1 VGEGADRL
9 GLSSGGNVG
18 LSGGGNVGLSGGGN
32 VGLSSGD
39 NIGLSSDDPAGAVGL
54 PIDDGAR
61 TSAWHRLRPVA
72 RRWPWITGGLLLQL
86 IGAGAPVAY
95 VVNKAHHE
103 DLGGQISKATLTLAW
118 RQAVHSHAGL
128 DLMIVGALVFVVGSM
143 LMARPFVTSMF
154 TMFVAIPIAALAGVL
169 VLGAAAIL
177 VAILLAG
184 ADDLIE
190 VFDFQGSSTSRR
202 KRRRHQDDRDS

>member
-9 GLSSGGNVG
+9 GLSGGDNVGPSRGDNVG
-18 LSGGGNVGLSGGGN
+18 LSRGDNVGLSRG
-32 VGLSSGD
+32 
-39 NIGLSSDDPAGAVGL
+39 DPAGALGL
-54 PIDDGAR
+54 PIDDASRAG
-61 TSAWHRLRPVA
+61 AWHRLRPVA
-72 RRWPWITGGLLLQL
+72 RRWPWISGGLLLQL

-128 DLMIVGALVFVVGSM
+128 DLMVVGALVFVVGSM

-177 VAILLAG
+177 VALLLAG
-184 ADDLIE
+184 ADDLID
-190 VFDFQGSSTSRR
+190 VFDFGGTSDSRR
-202 KRRRHQDDRDS
+202 RRRRRQEDRKR